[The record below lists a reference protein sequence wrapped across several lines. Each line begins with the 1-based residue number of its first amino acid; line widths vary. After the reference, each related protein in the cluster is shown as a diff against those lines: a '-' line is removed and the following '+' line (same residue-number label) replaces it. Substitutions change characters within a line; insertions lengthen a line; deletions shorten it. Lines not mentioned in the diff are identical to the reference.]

1 MRVFLIII
9 ALFILP
15 FAGYYLWRGIK
26 AAGASAPSESG
37 EPGEA
42 GGLPPKPIRTLA
54 LLGLV
59 FVIVGMI
66 GLGFS
71 GVLSG
76 GGDGQFRPPRM
87 EDGRMIPGGIDRDG
101 D

>member
-26 AAGASAPSESG
+26 AAGAAPSS

-54 LLGLV
+54 LIGLAL
-59 FVIVGMI
+59 VIVGMI

-76 GGDGQFRPPRM
+76 GGDGQYSPPRM
-87 EDGRMIPGGIDRDG
+87 EDGRMIPGGVDRDG